1 MEVEVAGGVCEVAL
15 GFPVDAAARRARDDS
30 RGGAERIRSRGCS
43 EKGRGDRRRVFDDGV
58 LEPEKVSSECRL
70 ERLRL
75 EYEEVEGGRF
85 TNKAWISS
93 ILASFSC
100 L

>member
-1 MEVEVAGGVCEVAL
+1 MV
-15 GFPVDAAARRARDDS
+15 
-30 RGGAERIRSRGCS
+30 
-43 EKGRGDRRRVFDDGV
+43 DDGV

-75 EYEEVEGGRF
+75 EDEEAEGRRF
-85 TNKAWISS
+85 LIKARISS

-100 L
+100 F